1 MFWNVNVENIF
12 LFEILHVF
20 VYCLQWSSK
29 SEKTNLQLCFD
40 QQVGNLSFNYFI
52 THSMNSFVYVWT
64 LDMDNHYHI
73 VLDALTKAS
82 SQNAELLKIAERQL
96 KSWETERGF
105 YSILLVN
112 K

>member
-1 MFWNVNVENIF
+1 
-12 LFEILHVF
+12 
-20 VYCLQWSSK
+20 
-29 SEKTNLQLCFD
+29 
-40 QQVGNLSFNYFI
+40 
-52 THSMNSFVYVWT
+52 
-64 LDMDNHYHI
+64 MDNHYHI

-112 K
+112 KL